1 MSHYNGSFGSRVTDV
16 EVCVEARAF
25 PRAGD
30 DAEVLGSG
38 APKLNISTGPEG
50 TGRAKRQVSTHDL

>member
-1 MSHYNGSFGSRVTDV
+1 MSHYDGSFGSRVTDV

-50 TGRAKRQVSTHDL
+50 TGCAKRQVSTHNL